1 MTTINSVGKAKQI
14 VREISKAIVG
24 KDDVLIKVLLA
35 VIAGG
40 HILMEDIPGVRRKQ
54 EGRDGTGY
62 GFEIHDLCCP
72 FSSPNRSS
80 HCKTARDQ
88 CDCR

>member
-24 KDDVLIKVLLA
+24 KDEVLIKILLA

-40 HILMEDIPGVRRKQ
+40 HKI
-54 EGRDGTGY
+54 GRA
-62 GFEIHDLCCP
+62 HV
-72 FSSPNRSS
+72 
-80 HCKTARDQ
+80 
-88 CDCR
+88 